1 LNIISYIKR
10 YLIFNFKSKKKLI
23 KLKNFKNL
31 DELFRFY
38 NTDKSSNYHGFAK
51 FYEKFFH
58 EYKYKK
64 INLMEIGSAQGGSA
78 AAFNSY
84 FDNCK
89 IYCFDNHIEN
99 FLYKSNFITP
109 ILIDCSNSKSLKKI
123 YQKFKNKNIYFDII
137 IDDGSHR
144 LDDIILSLKHHFRKL
159 KKNGLYI
166 IEDFMHPNYYKH
178 CENNS
183 KEIKINQLIKNIK
196 KKTKFESTILTKADQ
211 EYMFSKVDKIITFK
225 GLRKDSD
232 ICFIKKK

>member
-1 LNIISYIKR
+1 
-10 YLIFNFKSKKKLI
+10 
-23 KLKNFKNL
+23 
-31 DELFRFY
+31 
-38 NTDKSSNYHGFAK
+38 
-51 FYEKFFH
+51 
-58 EYKYKK
+58 
-64 INLMEIGSAQGGSA
+64 MEIGSAQGGSA